1 MKLHFSALRIHELE
15 DGTFSKSIE
24 QVDEQVFQHSEVI
37 IKVKYAGLNYKDAL
51 SASGHKGITRKFPH
65 TPGIDASG
73 IIVSDSTNK
82 FKEGDEVLVTGY
94 DLGMNTN
101 GGFGE
106 YIAVPAGWVVKKPN
120 NLSLLECMVYGTAG
134 FTAAL
139 GLMQM
144 ENNGQNP
151 TMGPLLVSGATG
163 GVGSMAVSIYAKA
176 GYEVIASTGKT
187 SEHEYLKNLGAST
200 IISREDLVGTNTRPM
215 ISTRWAGALDTVGG
229 ATLEAILR
237 ATGMYGNVATCGLVD
252 KPEFSTTVYPFIIRS
267 VNLLGVASA
276 ETPMEMRE
284 KIWQALS
291 SNWKINGLEKLATVV
306 KLNDII
312 EQIDLILAGKTK
324 GRVIVQHF

>member
-1 MKLHFSALRIHELE
+1 MALQFKALRIHELE
-15 DGTFSKSIE
+15 NGTFSKQIEEVNESI
-24 QVDEQVFQHSEVI
+24 FQHSEVI

-73 IIVSDSTNK
+73 VVVSDSTNT
-82 FKEGDEVLVTGY
+82 FSQGDEVLITGY

-106 YIAVPAGWVVKKPN
+106 YIAVPAGWVVKKPA

-151 TMGPLLVSGATG
+151 NMGPLLVSGATG
-163 GVGSMAVSIYAKA
+163 GVGSMAVAIYAKA

-187 SEHEYLKNLGAST
+187 SEHEYLKNLGAHT
-200 IISREDLVGTNTRPM
+200 IISREDLVGTNTKPM

-229 ATLEAILR
+229 STLEAILR

-276 ETPMEMRE
+276 ETPMTMRE
-284 KIWQALS
+284 KIWNALS
-291 SNWKINGLEKLATVV
+291 TNWKIQGLSELATIVP
-306 KLNDII
+306 LSDII
-312 EQIDLILAGKTK
+312 NQIELILQGKTK